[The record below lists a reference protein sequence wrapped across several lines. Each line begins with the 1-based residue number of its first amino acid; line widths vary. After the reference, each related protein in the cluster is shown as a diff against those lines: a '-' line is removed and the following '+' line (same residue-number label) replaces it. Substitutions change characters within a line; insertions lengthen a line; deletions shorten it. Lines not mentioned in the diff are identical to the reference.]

1 MAENACDLYRET
13 GRIDPQLIGMI
24 KGCDLLTVKSLVD
37 TDITFIKAQI
47 DEAKG
52 RAAAT
57 GDYSD
62 REWFR
67 KAMSSLRIKGL
78 LSQRIQTELG
88 KRRQERKNRN
98 REENER
104 RTVALLMRA
113 IGESLPEDW
122 RQKVLDRF
130 HLLTLENPPPRV

>member
-13 GRIDPQLIGMI
+13 GRVYPELICMM
-24 KGCDLLTVKSLVD
+24 KEPDLLTLKTFVNP
-37 TDITFIKAQI
+37 DITYIKAQI

-57 GDYSD
+57 ADYSD

-67 KAMSSLRIKGL
+67 KATSALRIKGL
-78 LSQRIQTELG
+78 LSQRIQSELG
-88 KRRQERKNRN
+88 KRRQQRKNRN

-104 RTVALLMRA
+104 RTVTLLMRA
-113 IGESLPEDW
+113 IGEVLSEEW

-130 HLLTLENPPPRV
+130 HLLTLENPPPAR